1 MCVRRSPIR
10 RQPKPPSVKQEP
22 YDRLVSAWNDATSE
36 DRQRFIYAAGN
47 RKAFP
52 ANAPEMTHRPPL
64 AYRKALR
71 RGQPWQPL
79 ARPAIV

>member
-36 DRQRFIYAAGN
+36 DRQRFIYAGWHQKGLS
-47 RKAFP
+47 RKCA
-52 ANAPEMTHRPPL
+52 
-64 AYRKALR
+64 
-71 RGQPWQPL
+71 
-79 ARPAIV
+79 